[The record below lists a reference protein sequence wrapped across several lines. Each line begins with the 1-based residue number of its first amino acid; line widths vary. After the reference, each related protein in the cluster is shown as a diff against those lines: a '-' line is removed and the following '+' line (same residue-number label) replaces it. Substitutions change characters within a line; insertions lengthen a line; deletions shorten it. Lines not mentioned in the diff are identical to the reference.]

1 MRTAMSKCLLLL
13 LSTIA
18 LLVLGFICLDK
29 KRLSVDVAN
38 NSYSLWSYMQLFFGQ
53 KTLKLY

>member
-1 MRTAMSKCLLLL
+1 MSKCLLLL